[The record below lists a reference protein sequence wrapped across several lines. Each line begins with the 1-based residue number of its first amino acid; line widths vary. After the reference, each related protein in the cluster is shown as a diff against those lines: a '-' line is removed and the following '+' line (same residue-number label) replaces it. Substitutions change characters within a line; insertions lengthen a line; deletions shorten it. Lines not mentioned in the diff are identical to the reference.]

1 MRLRP
6 PPILYFYWETILAC
20 SCTHKLLVDMQ
31 AIIRL
36 SLAQNVWEKDTTQQT
51 FDENVKDPDEFQRG
65 GSSTTV
71 ASKLEFK
78 I

>member
-1 MRLRP
+1 
-6 PPILYFYWETILAC
+6 
-20 SCTHKLLVDMQ
+20 MQ

-65 GSSTTV
+65 GSSTTA

>member
-1 MRLRP
+1 M
-6 PPILYFYWETILAC
+6 AC

-51 FDENVKDPDEFQRG
+51 FDENVEDPDEFQR